1 MENNMRIKSGYMLN
15 KLGNQ
20 FVVVAV
26 GDRSKEFQ
34 GMIKLNES
42 ASFLWKQLEEGVQS
56 DQLVAALQ
64 SEYEVNEEVARRDV
78 EAFLAVLSQQGI
90 LAE

>member
-1 MENNMRIKSGYMLN
+1 MKIKSGYMLN

-42 ASFLWKQLEEGVQS
+42 ASFLWKRLEEEMKQ
-56 DQLVAALQ
+56 DQLVAVLQ
-64 SEYEVNEEVARRDV
+64 AEYELSEEVARRDV
-78 EAFLAVLSQQGI
+78 EAFLAILSQQGI

>member
-1 MENNMRIKSGYMLN
+1 MKIKSGYMLN

-20 FVVVAV
+20 FVVVAI

-42 ASFLWKQLEEGVQS
+42 ASFLWKRLEEEMKQ

-64 SEYEVNEEVARRDV
+64 AEYELSEEVARRDV
-78 EAFLAVLSQQGI
+78 EAFLAILSQQGI

>member
-1 MENNMRIKSGYMLN
+1 MRIISGYMLN

-56 DQLVAALQ
+56 DQLVATLQ
-64 SEYEVNEEVARRDV
+64 SEYEVSEEVAKRDV

>member
-1 MENNMRIKSGYMLN
+1 MKIKSGYMLN

-42 ASFLWKQLEEGVQS
+42 ASFLWKQLEAGLQH
-56 DQLVAALQ
+56 DQLVASFQA
-64 SEYEVNEEVARRDV
+64 EYGVDEELAKRDV
-78 EAFLAVLSQQGI
+78 EAFLATLSQQGI